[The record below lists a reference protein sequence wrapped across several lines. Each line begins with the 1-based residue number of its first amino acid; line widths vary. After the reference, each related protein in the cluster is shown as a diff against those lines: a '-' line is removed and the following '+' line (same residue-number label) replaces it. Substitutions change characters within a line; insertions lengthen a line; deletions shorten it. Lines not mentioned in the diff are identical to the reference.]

1 MTLTFMTSTLM
12 TSTFMTLTLM
22 MWTFMILL
30 MVGTSAGYPK
40 QVFIDIKYNTF
51 DDFFLFLISA
61 HYDMLENCS
70 SSLPIL
76 I

>member
-40 QVFIDIKYNTF
+40 QVFIDIEYN
-51 DDFFLFLISA
+51 I
-61 HYDMLENCS
+61 YC
-70 SSLPIL
+70 
-76 I
+76 